1 VKTENMNSDI
11 FMEKYKN
18 AIINGID
25 DKIKT
30 LKKRDF
36 IDIINEIDSC
46 GGIDEKYYKV
56 SNKLIRDIKVKD
68 YKSMIKINA
77 INFIDNVIREL
88 INCISYRVD
97 SDYNPIDIEQIDID
111 KLIVEF
117 VDLYVYN
124 TYSDMIFREFN
135 DYSSMYYD
143 LSFFW
148 DPDNMFDDFYDN
160 IFDSDIYYDDIDN
173 KKEKENLNDNDIL
186 NIIINKFDDASIE
199 IYDKYSEP
207 GYDIDKPILLGDWNN
222 INDNFYMD
230 YLESHYNI
238 EWIDEWISCSFCGSL
253 IRQKPDSYSWKGY
266 FIIDDCEIICGDCIL
281 KEPNDYIKS
290 LINNPDKVN
299 IFDDLDL
306 SKYGFENINGI
317 FENGLFEYMNDN
329 PEEILKEYIDKKPNY
344 EFIFNKFECGQF
356 YVTFQIWARK
366 RE

>member
-77 INFIDNVIREL
+77 INFIDDVIREL

-124 TYSDMIFREFN
+124 TYSDMIFRDFN
-135 DYSSMYYD
+135 DYCSMYYD

-148 DPDNMFDDFYDN
+148 DPDNMFEDFYNN
-160 IFDSDIYYDDIDN
+160 IFDSDIYYDDID
-173 KKEKENLNDNDIL
+173 I
-186 NIIINKFDDASIE
+186 
-199 IYDKYSEP
+199 
-207 GYDIDKPILLGDWNN
+207 
-222 INDNFYMD
+222 
-230 YLESHYNI
+230 
-238 EWIDEWISCSFCGSL
+238 
-253 IRQKPDSYSWKGY
+253 
-266 FIIDDCEIICGDCIL
+266 
-281 KEPNDYIKS
+281 
-290 LINNPDKVN
+290 
-299 IFDDLDL
+299 
-306 SKYGFENINGI
+306 
-317 FENGLFEYMNDN
+317 
-329 PEEILKEYIDKKPNY
+329 
-344 EFIFNKFECGQF
+344 
-356 YVTFQIWARK
+356 
-366 RE
+366 